1 MAAMFLAMSD
11 APNGPSLDPLPAG
24 WHEGEREA
32 QRRAGVADKLA
43 PHGARALRPLMPDQH
58 RLFFAQLPFL
68 AVGSADKA
76 GRISASLV
84 FGLPGFVQ
92 SPDPGTL
99 VVGALPHPADPL
111 ATALQPGNALGLLGI
126 ELPTRRRNRAN
137 GRVLAVDDKG
147 FTLGID
153 QSFGNCPQYIN
164 ERDYVGWSEGGPALP
179 SAVEPLADLDDEARA
194 VIGRADTLFLA
205 TAAAADRNDR
215 LTALD
220 VSHRGGPP
228 GFVKIAPEGALE
240 LPDYRGNFYFN
251 SIGNLLTYP
260 QAGLLVIDFESRDL
274 LQLSGRAEVVWEGEA
289 VERHPGAQRL
299 IRLRDVAGRWLRRGF
314 PIALSQARISP
325 QAAAIAAAEPHANAD

>member
-1 MAAMFLAMSD
+1 MFRVVSRME
-11 APNGPSLDPLPAG
+11 NHPSLEQLPAG

-43 PHGARALRPLMPDQH
+43 PHGARALRPSMPDQH

-68 AVGSADKA
+68 AIASADEA

-92 SPDPGTL
+92 SPDPRTL
-99 VVGALPHPADPL
+99 VVSALPHPADPL
-111 ATALQPGNALGLLGI
+111 AAALRPGNALGVLGI

-137 GRVLAVDDKG
+137 GRILGMDGRG
-147 FTLGID
+147 FTLGVD

-164 ERDYVGWSEGGPALP
+164 ERDYVGWAEGGGPAQP
-179 SAVEPLADLDDEARA
+179 SAVEPLAALGDEARA
-194 VIGRADTLFLA
+194 IIGRADTLFLA
-205 TAAAADRNDR
+205 TAAVAGSDGRFS
-215 LTALD
+215 ALD

-228 GFVKIAPEGALE
+228 GFLKPAPDGALE

-260 QAGLLVIDFESRDL
+260 QAGLVIVDFESRDL
-274 LQLSGRAEVVWEGEA
+274 LQLSGRAEVIWEGEA
-289 VERHPGAQRL
+289 LLRHPGAQRM
-299 IRLRDVAGRWLRRGF
+299 IRLSEPSGRWLRRGY
-314 PIALSQARISP
+314 PIAMTFPRFSP
-325 QAAAIAAAEPHANAD
+325 QAAMLTAG